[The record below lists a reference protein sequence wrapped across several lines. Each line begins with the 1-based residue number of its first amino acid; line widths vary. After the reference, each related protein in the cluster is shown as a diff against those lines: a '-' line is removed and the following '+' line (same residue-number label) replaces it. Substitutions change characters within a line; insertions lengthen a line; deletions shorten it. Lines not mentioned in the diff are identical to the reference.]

1 MSYSPTPHIDAFIA
15 SLPGKTVEIGFATNF
30 FQHRGYKF
38 LCEKA
43 ILNKV
48 KRCFTLKPVNN
59 DLLEFI
65 PYREVTLAT
74 ERTLI
79 VSGGYEEHET
89 DWALRIEVRDA
100 FTVLGGDENE

>member
-1 MSYSPTPHIDAFIA
+1 MSKPTPYIDAFIA
-15 SLPGKTVEIGFATNF
+15 SLPGKTIEIGFATNF
-30 FQHRGYKF
+30 FQHRGYRF

-43 ILNKV
+43 ILDKSL
-48 KRCFTLKPVNN
+48 RRFALKPVNN
-59 DLLEFI
+59 DYLEFI

-79 VSGGYEEHET
+79 VSGGYEEQET

-100 FTVLGGDENE
+100 FTVLGGDEDE